1 MIAGFPCT
9 RGRARVLSFFAF
21 CVLLFVVTN
30 FEWMTGVDFELSHYP
45 AMQDW
50 IPIPGMKK
58 MLYGNP
64 DILGA
69 TITFH
74 DLNKLLS
81 QENNAQLKSK
91 KKIPKI
97 LFRTSAVEREKL
109 SVELQKILV
118 DSKEQNRGY
127 QQVYF
132 NDVDINEFIT
142 NEFPEYIKAY
152 QSLVPGAYKADLFR
166 LLALYKYGGIYND
179 IGHRFLVPIEQLLDA
194 NDEFIAATE
203 VSRHG
208 SYAHALYN
216 GILAAYP
223 SHPIIKFM
231 IDDIVYTIMHCN
243 YMADPLD
250 ITGPAA
256 IGRAF
261 NKFMRDWNPGYTGTA
276 PTWDRMPIRRGN
288 YRHKGY
294 QIKLLQHNPRKEK
307 IYDGVKGVIRTKF
320 PSYYSKIYKEQ
331 GERYDS
337 LWRQR
342 RVFSESAACDGAG
355 K

>member
-1 MIAGFPCT
+1 MIAGFPYT
-9 RGRARVLSFFAF
+9 RGRARVISFFAF
-21 CVLLFVVTN
+21 CVLLFVGSS
-30 FEWMTGVDFELSHYP
+30 FEWMTGIDFELSHYP

-74 DLNKLLS
+74 DLNKLVS

-179 IGHRFLVPIEQLLDA
+179 IGHRFLVPIEQLLDG

-203 VSRHG
+203 VSHHG

-223 SHPIIKFM
+223 YHPIIKFM
-231 IDDIVYTIMHCN
+231 IDDIVYTICLH
-243 YMADPLD
+243 
-250 ITGPAA
+250 
-256 IGRAF
+256 
-261 NKFMRDWNPGYTGTA
+261 
-276 PTWDRMPIRRGN
+276 
-288 YRHKGY
+288 
-294 QIKLLQHNPRKEK
+294 
-307 IYDGVKGVIRTKF
+307 
-320 PSYYSKIYKEQ
+320 
-331 GERYDS
+331 
-337 LWRQR
+337 
-342 RVFSESAACDGAG
+342 
-355 K
+355 